1 MLNIAKKLVSLFLLF
16 LLLVPVSLTLAQDND
31 KGQEP
36 SATESSKSADAY
48 ALFWPV
54 VPGKTIKDSTF
65 FLKQLKESFGEF
77 FSFGEISKSEYQIN
91 LSEKRLVEAFKLFTE
106 DKDFSNA
113 FKTLDMNKQNR
124 DKSLEYLKKTQEAKK
139 EVKELRIRLS
149 SSLEK
154 QQTVIKGLLSK
165 VPEEQ
170 KGKLSEIIEKLTLQ
184 ISEAR

>member
-16 LLLVPVSLTLAQDND
+16 LLLVPGPLTLAQDND
-31 KGQEP
+31 KDQQSP
-36 SATESSKSADAY
+36 VAESSKSADAY
-48 ALFWPV
+48 SLFWPV

-77 FSFGEISKSEYQIN
+77 FSFGEINKSEYQIN
-91 LSEKRLVEAFKLFTE
+91 LSEKRLVEAYKLFIE
-106 DKDFSNA
+106 DKDFSSA
-113 FKTLDMNKQNR
+113 FKTLDMNEQNR
-124 DKSLEYLKKTQEAKK
+124 DNSLQYLKKAQEAKK
-139 EVKELRIRLS
+139 EVKELRIRLV

-165 VPEEQ
+165 VPDEQ
-170 KGKLSEIIEKLTLQ
+170 RGKLSEIVEKLTLQ